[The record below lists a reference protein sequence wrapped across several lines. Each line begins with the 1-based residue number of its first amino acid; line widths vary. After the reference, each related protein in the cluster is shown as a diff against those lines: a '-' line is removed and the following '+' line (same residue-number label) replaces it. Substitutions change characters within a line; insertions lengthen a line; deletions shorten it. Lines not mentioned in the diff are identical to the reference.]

1 MGLIDGAVARVK
13 EDIMADAR
21 VADPATAFRFVVNS
35 TKLRGPVGFSKISG
49 IKEENEVM
57 EYREG
62 SDRQLAVR
70 KIPGLRTY
78 PEVTFEKG
86 LTRQGLDLVN
96 WRRDVLRGAQGFRA
110 PVSVSVQDCTGV
122 VARTAQMEQSWP
134 SSLEMSDLDGSSS
147 EVAVET
153 MTIVHE
159 GNVKGSIFLSGGA
172 AAAAAGAASVAG
184 AAAGV

>member
-1 MGLIDGAVARVK
+1 MK
-13 EDIMADAR
+13 EDTMADAR
-21 VADPATAFRFVVNS
+21 VADPATAFRFQVNS
-35 TKLRGPVGFSKISG
+35 TKLRGPAGFSKISG

-62 SDRQLAVR
+62 SDKQLAVR

-96 WRRDVLRGAQGFRA
+96 WRKDVLRGAEGFRA
-110 PVSVSVQDCTGV
+110 SVLVTVQDCTGNA
-122 VARTAQMEQSWP
+122 ARSAQMERGWP

-159 GNVKGSIFLSGGA
+159 GNVKGSIFLTGGA
-172 AAAAAGAASVAG
+172 AVAAAFAGSGIAG
-184 AAAGV
+184 M